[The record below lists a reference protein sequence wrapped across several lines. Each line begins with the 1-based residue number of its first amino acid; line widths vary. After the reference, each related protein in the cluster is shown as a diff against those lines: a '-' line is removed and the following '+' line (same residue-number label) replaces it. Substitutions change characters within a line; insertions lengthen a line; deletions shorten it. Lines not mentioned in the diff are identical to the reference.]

1 MHLLLLQCHVKSIAY
16 WPVGSVGK
24 LQEVW
29 DFRWCITR
37 QTLTFLHDY
46 RGWSDRS
53 CLVLFCFFGTAM
65 MAEALKQ
72 AGTWHVCSE
81 MLKMSVNTGNNWS
94 AQHFRMETD
103 IVLVLCRCSV
113 SCFHLFQVWRK
124 VSWEIKKLLKK
135 WNNLCAHAK
144 TLLPFP
150 ASSQLSLH
158 SLGVN
163 KVLSLI

>member
-1 MHLLLLQCHVKSIAY
+1 MWRASPTDLLA
-16 WPVGSVGK
+16 
-24 LQEVW
+24 LQENCRRSEILDGILPDRHSHV
-29 DFRWCITR
+29 FMT
-37 QTLTFLHDY
+37 TEVGATGL
-46 RGWSDRS
+46 WSS
-53 CLVLFCFFGTAM
+53 TLVLFCFFGTAM

-124 VSWEIKKLLKK
+124 VSWEIKKLLKG